1 MIQKRE
7 LSSSAIFNEMDEKD
21 RSFWFDYKKNKFLH
35 NIDTFYYSVKFEND
49 FTVDS
54 ADPAVARIRDFF
66 KKKYALLDADLTVDF
81 IQVPLAGDML
91 NLRRFSFAHMYTV
104 CLEYPEWF
112 DLFLAPSVPRGG
124 NGGAS
129 VTCELVVQI
138 RSYMLWMYGVHD
150 AFERSYAFVA
160 ALADMFGLSIAYAQE
175 NRIDYCWHSNYLSN
189 PEKFFSLENF
199 YKMRVDRFHDALTHT
214 EKVGSDGYEIDY
226 VALGKRSDK
235 VFIRIYLKSKEVV
248 EQAYKGWFFYVW
260 FFNGLINRYDLYVYE
275 ECYKRKSWKYL
286 DLARVN
292 YYLDYGADP
301 GIKETCRKLL
311 SGALTM
317 EEDSLKRF
325 ADELTPKVNLVMNV
339 EYQTMRRHSK
349 SYQLLPLHDNSAR
362 ATAKRVY
369 DYLDNRKLI
378 IDYLTFH
385 VFRLVTPAGDVN
397 KSRRDLCGF
406 WKALRSCRLVD
417 VKLTPKQLKLVR
429 EYSRNLNADL
439 VKTRA
444 INSIVNYGFYRK
456 GVNDDGIMK
465 DITDALCTMNDNDM
479 QKALRYK
486 NKKARQLNGQE
497 LAGHTEFTETRRFSI
512 VDMVTGEFYGNNNTD
527 SSVGQGGVE
536 DDVTTGV

>member
-1 MIQKRE
+1 MVDTRSRNDCRIIDE
-7 LSSSAIFNEMDEKD
+7 LSDQD
-21 RSFWFDYKKNKFLH
+21 QLFWFDFKKKKFLH

-49 FTVDS
+49 FTADS
-54 ADPAVARIRDFF
+54 ADPSVSQLRDFF
-66 KKKYALLDADLTVDF
+66 KKKYALLDDDLTMDF
-81 IQVPLAGDML
+81 IQIPLAGEML
-91 NLRRFSFAHMYTV
+91 NLRRFSFARMYTV

-112 DLFLAPSVPRGG
+112 DLFLAPSVPRGSD
-124 NGGAS
+124 GGSS

-138 RSYMLWMYGVHD
+138 RSYMLWLYGVHA
-150 AFERSYAFVA
+150 AFEKSFKFVT
-160 ALADMFGLSIAYAQE
+160 ALADMFGLSVAYAQE

-214 EKVGSDGYEIDY
+214 EKVGSEGYEIDY

-260 FFNGLINRYDLYVYE
+260 LFNGLINRYDLYLYE
-275 ECYKRKSWKYL
+275 ECYKRKDWKYL

-292 YYLDYGADP
+292 FYLDYGSDP
-301 GIKETCRKLL
+301 CIKEICRKLL
-311 SGALTM
+311 SGSLTM

-325 ADELTPKVNLVMNV
+325 ADQLTPKVNLVMNV

-349 SYQLLPLHDNSAR
+349 SYQLLPLHDNSTCT
-362 ATAKRVY
+362 TAKRIY
-369 DYLDNRKLI
+369 DYFDNRKLI
-378 IDYLTFH
+378 IDYLTYH
-385 VFRLVTPAGDVN
+385 VFRLVTPVGDVN
-397 KSRRDLCGF
+397 KSRRELCGF

-417 VKLTPKQLKLVR
+417 VKLAPKQLKLVR

-456 GVNDDGIMK
+456 GINEDAILK

-486 NKKARQLNGQE
+486 NKKARQLNGHE
-497 LAGHTEFTETRRFSI
+497 LTGKTEFSETYRYGI
-512 VDMVTGEFYGNNNTD
+512 VDMVTGEFCFDHNTE
-527 SSVGQGGVE
+527 SVIGQGGVA
-536 DDVTTGV
+536 DDVAAGL